1 MTSNYEKYK
10 NNGFTGLANLGNTC
24 FINSCMQIFSHCYD
38 FNILLEKI
46 DISNMNQTID
56 SELLI
61 EWIKLKELMWSKNCI
76 ISPNR
81 FLNYTQTIS
90 KNKNIEIFT
99 GFAQNDLPEFLIF
112 VLDCFHNA
120 LKRKVEINISG
131 EVKNS
136 RDILAKKCFEE
147 IKKFYNTNSYSEI
160 YRLFYGIHV
169 SLIQSKN
176 NNDIYSII
184 PEPFSIIN
192 LPIPIDKN
200 SATIYDCFDLYTEKE
215 LLENDNA
222 WFNEHTNK
230 KEDVF
235 KFIKFWNF
243 PDILIIDFKR
253 FDNYGNKI
261 NKLVDFP
268 ISDLDLSKY
277 VIGYNNNQYKY
288 NLFGICNHSGGC
300 LGGHYTSIIKH
311 ANDKWYIFN
320 DTQIEEIKSNFISN
334 KNYCLFYK
342 KI

>member
-1 MTSNYEKYK
+1 M
-10 NNGFTGLANLGNTC
+10 
-24 FINSCMQIFSHCYD
+24 
-38 FNILLEKI
+38 
-46 DISNMNQTID
+46 
-56 SELLI
+56 
-61 EWIKLKELMWSKNCI
+61 
-76 ISPNR
+76 
-81 FLNYTQTIS
+81 
-90 KNKNIEIFT
+90 
-99 GFAQNDLPEFLIF
+99 
-112 VLDCFHNA
+112 
-120 LKRKVEINISG
+120 
-131 EVKNS
+131 
-136 RDILAKKCFEE
+136 
-147 IKKFYNTNSYSEI
+147 
-160 YRLFYGIHV
+160 
-169 SLIQSKN
+169 
-176 NNDIYSII
+176 
-184 PEPFSIIN
+184 
-192 LPIPIDKN
+192 
-200 SATIYDCFDLYTEKE
+200 
-215 LLENDNA
+215 ENDNA
-222 WFNEHTNK
+222 WFNENTNK

-268 ISDLDLSKY
+268 ITDLDLSKY